1 MSAPEALAVFAAAMA
16 AGGINAIVG
25 SGSLITFP
33 TLLAVGYAPVTANVS
48 NTVGLCFGNFSAVW
62 GYRAELRGQGRRAVL
77 LAAAGGLGAIAGATL
92 LLVLPGSV
100 FDAVVPVLILLAC
113 ALLIA
118 QPSPRLHQVAPRARA
133 LALGTIAFLAGVY
146 SGYFGAA
153 AGVILLASLR
163 LLVPERLQRLNG
175 VKNLMVGTANAIA
188 ALLFVIFADVAFA
201 AAGLVAV
208 GSITGAQIG
217 SKYGRQIDDEVLRW
231 VVVTV
236 GIVVAAVLIVD

>member
-1 MSAPEALAVFAAAMA
+1 MSPLDAIAILVAAMA
-16 AGGINAIVG
+16 AGGVNAIVG

-62 GYRAELRGQGRRAVL
+62 GYRAELRGQERSAGL
-77 LAAAGGLGAIAGATL
+77 LAATGGLGAIAGSIL
-92 LLVLPGSV
+92 LLVLPSSV
-100 FDAVVPVLILLAC
+100 FDAVVPMLILLAC

-118 QPSPRLHQVAPRARA
+118 QPSPRLHQVAPRTRA
-133 LALGTIAFLAGVY
+133 LALGTIAFFAGVY

-188 ALLFVIFADVAFA
+188 ALLFAIFATVAFDA
-201 AAGLVAV
+201 AALVAL
-208 GSITGAQIG
+208 GSIGGAQIG
-217 SKYGRQIDDEVLRW
+217 STYGRLIDDEVLRW

-236 GIVVAAVLIVD
+236 GLVFAIVLIVD

>member
-1 MSAPEALAVFAAAMA
+1 MSAPEALAVLAAAMA
-16 AGGINAIVG
+16 AGGVNAIVG

-62 GYRAELRGQGRRAVL
+62 GYRAELRGQERRAVL
-77 LAAAGGLGAIAGATL
+77 LAAAGGLGAIAGGTL

-118 QPSPRLHQVAPRARA
+118 RPSPHLHRVAPRRRA
-133 LALGTIAFLAGVY
+133 LALGTIAFFAGVY
-146 SGYFGAA
+146 GGYFGAA

-175 VKNLMVGTANAIA
+175 VKNLMIGTANAIA
-188 ALLFVIFADVAFA
+188 ALLFVIFAHVAFD
-201 AAGLVAV
+201 AAGLIAV
-208 GSITGAQIG
+208 GSVTGAQIG
-217 SKYGRQIDDEVLRW
+217 SRYGRRIDDEVLRW
-231 VVVTV
+231 VVVSV
-236 GIVVAAVLIVD
+236 GVVVAVVLIVD

>member
-1 MSAPEALAVFAAAMA
+1 MSAPEALAVLAAAMA
-16 AGGINAIVG
+16 AGAINAIVG

-33 TLLAVGYAPVTANVS
+33 TLLAIGFAPVTANVS

-62 GYRAELRGQGRRAVL
+62 GYRRELRGQERRAGL
-77 LAAAGGLGAIAGATL
+77 LAAAGGLGAIAGGTL

-113 ALLIA
+113 ALLIS
-118 QPSPRLHQVAPRARA
+118 QPSPRLHQVSPRTRA

-175 VKNLMVGTANAIA
+175 VKNLMVGTANAVA
-188 ALLFVIFADVAFA
+188 ALLFVIFAHVAYDA
-201 AAGLVAV
+201 AALIAA
-208 GSITGAQIG
+208 GSITGAQLG
-217 SKYGRQIDDEVLRW
+217 STYGRRIPDEVLRW

-236 GIVVAAVLIVD
+236 GVVVAVILIVD

>member
-1 MSAPEALAVFAAAMA
+1 MTPLEVVAVLAAGMA
-16 AGGINAIVG
+16 AGAVNAIVG

-33 TLLAVGYAPVTANVS
+33 TLLAVGFSPITANVS

-62 GYRAELRGQGRRAVL
+62 GYRAELRGQERRAVL
-77 LAAAGGLGAIAGATL
+77 LAAAGGLGAAAGATL
-92 LLVLPGSV
+92 LLVLPSSV

-113 ALLIA
+113 ALLIS
-118 QPSPRLHQVAPRARA
+118 QPSPHLHRVAPRVRVV
-133 LALGTIAFLAGVY
+133 ALGTIAFFAGVY

-175 VKNLMVGTANAIA
+175 AKNLMVGTANGVA
-188 ALLFVIFADVAFA
+188 ALIFVIFAHVAFDA
-201 AAGLVAV
+201 AALVAA
-208 GSITGAQIG
+208 GSIVGAQLG
-217 SKYGRQIDDEVLRW
+217 SAYGRRIPDEVLRW

-236 GIVVAAVLIVD
+236 GVVVAVILFID